1 MADLFKSTPEAI
13 THAVE
18 IAEQCNLEMRFDEK
32 HIPRITV
39 PAGETAESYL
49 EKQAQ
54 EGLARR
60 LSRYQGEKDFKDR
73 AARYKARLNGLSGL
87 FSHRL

>member
-13 THAVE
+13 THAAE

-39 PAGETAESYL
+39 PAGETA
-49 EKQAQ
+49 
-54 EGLARR
+54 RVT
-60 LSRYQGEKDFKDR
+60 
-73 AARYKARLNGLSGL
+73 
-87 FSHRL
+87 